1 MNNSIERNISSRLR
15 TSTILATVC
24 IFGKNRLFFPE
35 AGAEVGPEAGARTTC
50 EVTGVGSKTLG
61 LFESD

>member
-24 IFGKNRLFFPE
+24 VFGKNRLFFSE
-35 AGAEVGPEAGARTTC
+35 AGAEVGLEAGARSNC
-50 EVTGVGSKTLG
+50 EANGVGSKTLG